1 MNRDNA
7 LFLLMGILVGV
18 VAAYPLFEAMS
29 ARQPA
34 LRLPGQADA
43 VAPGPAPGSA
53 GPGGGGAPPVE
64 QIRQLREYVEAN
76 PQDADA
82 LLTLAELNISINDL
96 LRARTLYER
105 YVQLRPADSAG
116 ALTLANL
123 YFDTREYAK
132 ARDRYLDVL
141 AKEPARP
148 DVLTDLG
155 VCYRNLGDP
164 RRAVEIFRKARELR
178 PDMPQALYNEA
189 LVLAV
194 DLADFPAADLLV
206 ARLRQV
212 QPGNPQTE
220 ALASEI
226 ERRRSR

>member
-29 ARQPA
+29 VRQPA
-34 LRLPGQADA
+34 LR
-43 VAPGPAPGSA
+43 VPGPADAAASGPVPGSA
-53 GPGGGGAPPVE
+53 GPGGGAPPVE

-82 LLTLAELNISINDL
+82 LLTLAQLNISINDL

-132 ARDRYLDVL
+132 ARDRYLEVL

-164 RRAVEIFRKARELR
+164 QRAVEIFRKARELR

-194 DLADFPAADLLV
+194 DLADYPAADLLV